1 MLNIKTFVC
10 NMLQENCYVVSDES
24 QECVIID
31 CGAYYPEEQ
40 AALVS
45 YIRDAGLRPVH
56 LIATHGHLDHNFG
69 NAFIFREFGLKL
81 EIHEQD
87 RSLIEHSE
95 RQAEIFYQLTMDE
108 EMPPIGKLLGASDT
122 ISFGNHKFT
131 IIETPGH
138 SHGGVCYYCEAERVL
153 FTGDTLFHRSIGRSD
168 LSGGSMFML
177 IQSLRT
183 LSQLPDDTQVYPGHG
198 AQTTIGAEVAGNPYL
213 DR

>member
-24 QECVIID
+24 KECIIVD
-31 CGAYYPEEQ
+31 CGVYYPEEQ

-45 YIRDAGLRPVH
+45 YIREAGLRPVH

-69 NAFIFREFGLKL
+69 NALIFREFGLKL
-81 EIHEQD
+81 EIHQQD
-87 RSLIEHSE
+87 SSLIEHSE
-95 RQAEIFYQLTMDE
+95 RQADVFYQLELDE
-108 EMPPIGKLLGASDT
+108 EMPPIGRMLSADDT
-122 ISFGNHKFT
+122 ISFGSHKFT

-138 SHGGVCYYCEAERVL
+138 SRGGVCYYCEDEHVL
-153 FTGDTLFHRSIGRSD
+153 FTGDTLFNHSVGRCD
-168 LSGGSMFML
+168 FSGGSMFML

-183 LSQLPDDTQVYPGHG
+183 LSQLPDNTRVYAGHG
-198 AQTTIGAEVAGNPYL
+198 PQTTIGEEVATNPYL

>member
-24 QECVIID
+24 KECVIVD
-31 CGAYYPEEQ
+31 CGVFYPEEK

-45 YIRDAGLRPVH
+45 YIRETGLRPVH

-69 NAFIFREFGLKL
+69 NALIYSEFGLKL
-81 EIHEQD
+81 EIHQQD
-87 RSLIEHSE
+87 SSLIEHSE
-95 RQAEIFYQLTMDE
+95 RQADVFYQLELDD
-108 EMPPIGKLLGASDT
+108 EMPPIGRLLSADDT
-122 ISFGNHKFT
+122 ISFGSHTFT

-138 SHGGVCYYCEAERVL
+138 SRGGVCYYCEEEHVL
-153 FTGDTLFHRSIGRSD
+153 FTGDTLFNRSVGRCD
-168 LSGGSMFML
+168 FSGGSMFML

-183 LSQLPDDTQVYPGHG
+183 LSQLPDNTRVYAGHG
-198 AQTTIGAEVAGNPYL
+198 PQTTIGEEVANNPYL

>member
-24 QECVIID
+24 RECVIVD

-40 AALVS
+40 AVLVS
-45 YIRDAGLRPVH
+45 YIREEGLHPVH

-69 NAFIFREFGLKL
+69 NALIHREFGLKL

-87 RSLIEHSE
+87 SNFIEHSE
-95 RQAEIFYQLTMDE
+95 QQAEVFFQLTLDE
-108 EMPPIGKLLGASDT
+108 EMPPIGRLLNADDT
-122 ISFGNHKFT
+122 ISFGNHMLT

-138 SHGGVCYYCEAERVL
+138 SQGGVCYYCEDEHVL
-153 FTGDTLFHRSIGRSD
+153 FTGDTLFHRSVGRCD

-183 LSQLPDDTQVYPGHG
+183 LSQLPDNTHVYAGHG
-198 AQTTIGAEVAGNPYL
+198 PQTTIGEEVAANPYI